1 MVWINQSRFNRLKF
15 EIVRFV
21 NDSQSYKHGLAAAD
35 LAKHKTAATSES
47 DLVDLYNQYY
57 LTHLWFL
64 MKQNYFIFLL
74 QFFDSNI

>member
-1 MVWINQSRFNRLKF
+1 MK
-15 EIVRFV
+15 IVRFV

-57 LTHLWFL
+57 STHFWFFNETKL
-64 MKQNYFIFLL
+64 FNFFVTIFW
-74 QFFDSNI
+74 Q